1 MTLLGKVILFQGLLF
16 EKSDK
21 HGNLFFMLN
30 GLYNILNRESN
41 QRIIQGIDA
50 TIVSAIPKNYFL
62 IIISNICTQL
72 GDVLS
77 APKTVITWLLGYLGA
92 PIFLISLLVPIR
104 ESGSMLPQVFLS
116 NILHKVLIRKKWW
129 IVGSLVQSF
138 SLVGIIITAIFSTG
152 TIAGIII
159 VGLVGIFSIGRALC
173 SLLSKDVIGKTI
185 PKTRRGKL
193 NGYASSFSGVLVLI
207 SGIVI
212 LFHPIEN
219 AAMPV
224 LLTLIASAALLWFI
238 AAFIFSYVKEP
249 ASTNK
254 SKSTSSF
261 MHLLG
266 NDVVL
271 QKFILARG
279 LLISSALMSPF
290 IILLS
295 QKYIGTDI
303 YLLGLFILAGGLA
316 SIISGPF
323 WGHMAD
329 VSSKKVMIKSASI
342 VAVVSIIVSVLLII
356 NSSLVLQLW
365 LYPALLFVLGI
376 AHDGIRLGR
385 KTYIIDI
392 AEGNL
397 RTQYVA
403 ASNTA
408 IGILLLFVGIFTAWL
423 GSLSLV
429 LAIGV
434 LTVMVLLGIWFS
446 WMLPEALEE

>member
-1 MTLLGKVILFQGLLF
+1 MDRI
-16 EKSDK
+16 
-21 HGNLFFMLN
+21 
-30 GLYNILNRESN
+30 YNYLNRESE
-41 QRIIQGIDA
+41 QRITTGIDKDF
-50 TIVSAIPKNYFL
+50 IKFIPQNYFL
-62 IIISNICTQL
+62 LIAASILTKL

-77 APKTVITWLLGYLGA
+77 APKTVITWLMGYLGA
-92 PIFLISLLVPIR
+92 PIFLISLLVPVR
-104 ESGSMLPQVFLS
+104 ESGSMLPQVFLGHILQ
-116 NILHKVLIRKKWW
+116 NISLRKKWW

-138 SLVGIIITAIFSTG
+138 SLVGVIITAIFSSG
-152 TIAGIII
+152 IIAGIII
-159 VGLVGIFSIGRALC
+159 VGLVGVFSIGRALC

-219 AAMPV
+219 AAMPA
-224 LLTLIASAALLWFI
+224 LLILIAIAGLLWII
-238 AAFIFSYVKEP
+238 AAVVFRKIKEP
-249 ASTNK
+249 
-254 SKSTSSF
+254 TSRTTGQKRFSF
-261 MHLLG
+261 INLLRS
-266 NDVVL
+266 DITL

-342 VAVVSIIVSVLLII
+342 VAVVSVVVSVLLII
-356 NSSLVLQLW
+356 NSSLILQLW

-403 ASNTA
+403 VSNTA

-434 LTVMVLLGIWFS
+434 LAVMVIGGIWFS
-446 WMLPEALEE
+446 WILPEALKE

>member
-1 MTLLGKVILFQGLLF
+1 
-16 EKSDK
+16 
-21 HGNLFFMLN
+21 MLRN
-30 GLYNILNRESN
+30 FYQYLNKESKEVVTT
-41 QRIIQGIDA
+41 GIPDDA
-50 TIVSAIPKNYFL
+50 MEVVAKNYFL
-62 IIISNICTQL
+62 IIISSVFTKL

-77 APKTVITWLLGYLGA
+77 APKTVITWIMGYLGA
-92 PIFLISLLVPIR
+92 PVFLISLLVPIR
-104 ESGSMLPQVFLS
+104 ESGSMLPQVFLGHALR
-116 NILHKVLIRKKWW
+116 NITTRKSWW
-129 IVGSLVQSF
+129 IIGSLIQSAA
-138 SLVGIIITAIFSTG
+138 LIVIIITSLATTG
-152 TIAGIII
+152 VIAGITI
-159 VGLVGIFSIGRALC
+159 VVFIGIFSIGRALC
-173 SLLSKDVIGKTI
+173 SLLSKDIIGKTI

-193 NGYASSFSGVLVLI
+193 NGYSSSLSGILILI

-212 LFHPIEN
+212 LFHPIKN
-219 AAMPV
+219 AAMP
-224 LLTLIASAALLWFI
+224 ALLLLVGIAAMLWII

-249 ASTNK
+249 SSANK

-261 MHLLG
+261 MYLLR

-342 VAVVSIIVSVLLII
+342 VAVVSVVVSVLLII